1 MSSAKTGTSKGFRG
15 STSYYCYSHVPRMR
29 WTKVL
34 DNPVD
39 TAPTLWVNHTLFTVK
54 SLNMVHIEGF
64 VTVCSACGFVQTI
77 WPYTI
82 PIVWRF
88 SLKNP
93 LGFPGR
99 QVSPPRSARIGL
111 KKKLSATTHVGLFS
125 NSKSRSAWIDDQETV
140 GSQSSVGRTSM
151 LPVVG
156 KKDSPLDKPQTSP
169 DLVIIALAMTQNY
182 IHLLY
187 VLLFKI

>member
-111 KKKLSATTHVGLFS
+111 KKNWAPLPMWGFLAIQRAGALGSMIKKL
-125 NSKSRSAWIDDQETV
+125 
-140 GSQSSVGRTSM
+140 
-151 LPVVG
+151 
-156 KKDSPLDKPQTSP
+156 
-169 DLVIIALAMTQNY
+169 LVAK
-182 IHLLY
+182 
-187 VLLFKI
+187 VLLVEPPCCQ

>member
-1 MSSAKTGTSKGFRG
+1 
-15 STSYYCYSHVPRMR
+15 
-29 WTKVL
+29 
-34 DNPVD
+34 
-39 TAPTLWVNHTLFTVK
+39 
-54 SLNMVHIEGF
+54 
-64 VTVCSACGFVQTI
+64 
-77 WPYTI
+77 
-82 PIVWRF
+82 
-88 SLKNP
+88 
-93 LGFPGR
+93 
-99 QVSPPRSARIGL
+99 
-111 KKKLSATTHVGLFS
+111 VGLFS